1 MKVDSR
7 MPLIV
12 QKLAEAGISFDDFKN
27 GMRQKEIDA
36 VANDWSLWGLPYQ
49 QIPPG
54 DWEKWI
60 FRAGRGSGKTHT
72 GARVTSE
79 IARDRKKIRRG
90 EIAVIGRTIRDAR
103 KVMIEGPSGIL
114 ACCPSDFRPHWSP
127 GKGKLTWP
135 NGVVGYAYS
144 SEEPEQVRG
153 GNFAW
158 AWLDEPGRYR
168 NLYEFWDEAVYP
180 ALRVGW
186 ARCMFTTT
194 PKRTPDLRKIEEEPG
209 SFVTNASTYDNPY
222 LSQSKLQ
229 KYRDRYEGT
238 RSGRLEMLGQY
249 IDENDNALW
258 RLSDIESYRVSEA
271 PDLVRI
277 VVAIDP
283 AVTSDEKSDET
294 GIIIAGR
301 GADDRGYILHDAT
314 MKGRPAEWARRA
326 VAQYHR
332 WQASRIVAEVNNGG
346 DMVEE
351 TLRTVDKNVPYKAVR
366 ASRGKFARAEP
377 ISGLYERGRISH
389 VGVFPELEDQMVNWD
404 PTMSKSPDRLDAL
417 VWALHEL
424 FFDRSHVGPLEAY
437 LKMGAP

>member
-1 MKVDSR
+1 MSEHL
-7 MPLIV
+7 PLIV
-12 QKLAEAGISFDDFKN
+12 QKSRETGVSIEAMMGGLSRREQMAILNSWD
-27 GMRQKEIDA
+27 
-36 VANDWSLWGLPYQ
+36 LWRLPYQ
-49 QIPPG
+49 GMPKG
-54 DWEKWI
+54 DWRRWI
-60 FRAGRGSGKTHT
+60 FRAGRGTGKTHT
-72 GARVTSE
+72 GARTTTEV
-79 IARDRKKIRRG
+79 ARDRKKIRRG
-90 EIAVIGRTIRDAR
+90 IIGIIGRTNADAR
-103 KVMIEGPSGIL
+103 HTMVEGPSGIL
-114 ACCPSDFRPHWSP
+114 ATAPSDFRPEWHP
-127 GKGKLTWP
+127 GTGTLIYP
-135 NGVVGYAYS
+135 NKVKARIFS
-144 SEEPEQVRG
+144 ADKPEQMRG
-153 GNFAW
+153 PNFSWIW
-158 AWLDEPGRYR
+158 ADEPAHWQ
-168 NLYEFWDEAVYP
+168 NLFDVWMEAIEP
-180 ALRVGW
+180 ALRIGW
-186 ARCMFTTT
+186 SRCMLTTT
-194 PKRTPDLRKIEEEPG
+194 PIRNPDLKRIEEMEL
-209 SFVTNASTYDNPY
+209 SVTSRASTYDNPY
-222 LSQSKLQ
+222 LPESVLSTF
-229 KYRDRYEGT
+229 RNIYEGT
-238 RSGRLEMLGQY
+238 RAGRQELEGEYL
-249 IDENDNALW
+249 DENENALW
-258 RLSDIESYRVSEA
+258 RLQDITENRVAEA

>member
-1 MKVDSR
+1 MSYDHL
-7 MPLIV
+7 PLIV
-12 QKLAEAGISFDDFKN
+12 RKLREANVSMEDMMKTLSL
-27 GMRQKEIDA
+27 KEQAAI
-36 VANDWSLWGLPYQ
+36 ANNWDLWRLPYQ
-49 QIPPG
+49 GMPDG
-54 DWEKWI
+54 NWRRWI
-60 FRAGRGSGKTHT
+60 FRAGRGTGKTHT
-72 GARVTSE
+72 GARTTTEV
-79 IARDRKKIRRG
+79 ARDRKKIRRG
-90 EIAVIGRTIRDAR
+90 IIGIVGRTNADAR
-103 KVMIEGPSGIL
+103 HTMVEGPSGIL
-114 ACCPSDFRPHWSP
+114 ATAPSDFMPAWHP
-127 GKGKLTWP
+127 GNGTLIYP
-135 NGVVGYAYS
+135 NGVKARIFS
-144 SEEPEQVRG
+144 ADKPEQMRG
-153 GNFAW
+153 PNFAW
-158 AWLDEPGRYR
+158 IWGDEPAHWP
-168 NLYEFWDEAVYP
+168 NLYDIWIEAIEP
-180 ALRVGW
+180 ALRIGW
-186 ARCMFTTT
+186 SRCMLTTT
-194 PKRTPDLRKIEEEPG
+194 PIRNPDLKRIEEMEL
-209 SFVTNASTYDNPY
+209 SVTSRASTYDNPY
-222 LSQSKLQ
+222 LPESVLSTF
-229 KYRDRYEGT
+229 RNIYEGT
-238 RSGRLEMLGQY
+238 RAGRQELEGEYL
-249 IDENDNALW
+249 DENENALW
-258 RLSDIESYRVSEA
+258 RLQDITENRVAEA

-301 GADDRGYILHDAT
+301 GSDDRGYILHDAT

-346 DMVEE
+346 DMVEG

>member
-1 MKVDSR
+1 MELS
-7 MPLIV
+7 
-12 QKLAEAGISFDDFKN
+12 
-27 GMRQKEIDA
+27 
-36 VANDWSLWGLPYQ
+36 
-49 QIPPG
+49 
-54 DWEKWI
+54 
-60 FRAGRGSGKTHT
+60 
-72 GARVTSE
+72 VTS
-79 IARDRKKIRRG
+79 R
-90 EIAVIGRTIRDAR
+90 
-103 KVMIEGPSGIL
+103 
-114 ACCPSDFRPHWSP
+114 
-127 GKGKLTWP
+127 
-135 NGVVGYAYS
+135 
-144 SEEPEQVRG
+144 
-153 GNFAW
+153 
-158 AWLDEPGRYR
+158 
-168 NLYEFWDEAVYP
+168 
-180 ALRVGW
+180 
-186 ARCMFTTT
+186 
-194 PKRTPDLRKIEEEPG
+194 
-209 SFVTNASTYDNPY
+209 ASTYDNPY
-222 LSQSKLQ
+222 LPESVLSTF
-229 KYRDRYEGT
+229 RNIYEGT
-238 RSGRLEMLGQY
+238 RAGRQELEGEYL
-249 IDENDNALW
+249 DENENALW
-258 RLSDIESYRVSEA
+258 RLQDITENRVSEA